1 MTTSNGAGLEPGGT
15 FLAGLV
21 EEAEYA
27 RVRRVSV
34 RTCQRDRH
42 LRISPPYIKLGRR
55 VYYRAEAIQ
64 AWLLSNETTTVE
76 HGMRGGSSLARRK
89 LGGRS

>member
-1 MTTSNGAGLEPGGT
+1 MPGLSPAGH
-15 FLAGLV
+15 FLADLV

-42 LRISPPYIKLGRR
+42 LRTSPPYIKLGRR
-55 VYYRAEAIQ
+55 VYYRAAAIQ
-64 AWLLSNETTTVE
+64 AWLLSNETTAVE
-76 HGMRGGSSLARRK
+76 HGWQGGSSLARRRK